1 MARYPRRR
9 IKWRSRILFQSKS
22 PFIDNFG
29 VANNKRKR
37 EIEHD
42 EEKPGKVESMEE
54 QIRQKRKQRHDAFE
68 KFKQSKSDPLGSN
81 KYQSSKGQLL
91 AISLAPLG
99 AIALAA
105 AAVGGGEL
113 AAALTVID
121 EMCEIAGAGEV
132 ELTDLLNV
140 HKMD

>member
-9 IKWRSRILFQSKS
+9 ITWRSRILFRTKS
-22 PFIDNFG
+22 PFTDNFG

-42 EEKPGKVESMEE
+42 EMKPGKDESMEE
-54 QIRQKRKQRHDAFE
+54 QIIRKRKQRRDAFN
-68 KFKQSKSDPLGSN
+68 KFKQGKSDPLGPD
-81 KYQSSKGQLL
+81 KYKASKGQLL

-99 AIALAA
+99 AVGLAA
-105 AAVGGGEL
+105 AIVGGGEV
-113 AAALTVID
+113 AAALAVID
-121 EMCEIAGAGEV
+121 EMCEVAGAGTV
-132 ELTDLLNV
+132 ELSDLLNV